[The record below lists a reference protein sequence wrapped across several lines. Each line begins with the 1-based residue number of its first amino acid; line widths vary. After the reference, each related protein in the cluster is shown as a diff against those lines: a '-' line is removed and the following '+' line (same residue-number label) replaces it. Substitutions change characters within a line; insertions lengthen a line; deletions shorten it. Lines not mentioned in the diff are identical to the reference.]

1 MRLRFLF
8 ILLSAV
14 SLQASPMY
22 RVIRVAGASTLIVE
36 RDNVQSE
43 VRLAGIE
50 IIDAPRAVDYLTWT
64 VGSSWIMV
72 DKGFVYRSPDALF
85 INEEL
90 IRKGY
95 ARPAEHSPLGSPRV
109 SAVYLGELDLGVRAP
124 ARSIP
129 PPRAAKAAKPSA
141 VRRRVVRS
149 RTVRAP
155 LR

>member
-1 MRLRFLF
+1 
-8 ILLSAV
+8 
-14 SLQASPMY
+14 MY
-22 RVIRVAGASTLIVE
+22 RVIRVAGPSALIVE

-43 VRLAGIE
+43 VRLTGIE

-64 VGSSWIMV
+64 VGSSWVMV

-95 ARPAEHSPLGSPRV
+95 ARPGESSSLGSPRV
-109 SAVYLGELDLGVRAP
+109 PATYLGELDLGVRPP
-124 ARSIP
+124 ARAIP
-129 PPRAAKAAKPSA
+129 LPRAAKVAKPSA